1 MKIHLV
7 WFFSV
12 LKFFLLKKRFLLLS
26 PPFLKKQHWYD
37 RLSKKKFTTI
47 NRNKT
52 DWGTSWQVFL
62 DEQFSLLK
70 NIYNDSREKDLKEYI
85 DHCLVKDKRPLIID
99 CGSNSGVSCI
109 YFSLTFPEA
118 KVIGVEIDKENCM
131 HSEENIKLNGLDVSI
146 LNNGISSENGKGYI
160 ANPEENNNSYRI
172 ENDGLF
178 QNEVSMIDVNSL
190 LKNFDKEK
198 FMPFLVKID
207 IEGGEKELFEKNTDW
222 VNRFPFIIIELHD
235 WLYPKERTSSNFLK
249 TIYDKDR
256 DFNIKGENIF
266 SIKNI
271 TGVKG

>member
-1 MKIHLV
+1 MNDDKNNPTA
-7 WFFSV
+7 SS
-12 LKFFLLKKRFLLLS
+12 KF
-26 PPFLKKQHWYD
+26 
-37 RLSKKKFTTI
+37 
-47 NRNKT
+47 
-52 DWGTSWQVFL
+52 
-62 DEQFSLLK
+62 
-70 NIYNDSREKDLKEYI
+70 
-85 DHCLVKDKRPLIID
+85 
-99 CGSNSGVSCI
+99 
-109 YFSLTFPEA
+109 
-118 KVIGVEIDKENCM
+118 
-131 HSEENIKLNGLDVSI
+131 
-146 LNNGISSENGKGYI
+146 I
-160 ANPEENNNSYRI
+160 ASNPEENNNSYRI

-266 SIKNI
+266 SIKN
-271 TGVKG
+271 KLFD

>member
-1 MKIHLV
+1 MKSHLV

-12 LKFFLLKKRFLLLS
+12 IKFFLVKKRFLLLS
-26 PPFLKKQHWYD
+26 PPFLKKQFWYD

-47 NRNKT
+47 NRNKI

-70 NIYNDSREKDLKEYI
+70 NIYNDSREKDLKDYI
-85 DHCLVKDKRPLIID
+85 NYCIAEKKRPLIID
-99 CGSNSGVSCI
+99 CGSNSGASCI

-118 KVIGVEIDKENCM
+118 KVIGVEIDKENCK

-146 LNNGISSENGKGYI
+146 LNNGISSENGKGFI
-160 ANPEENNNSYRI
+160 ANPEEDNNSFRI
-172 ENDGLF
+172 EDNGLI
-178 QNEVSMIDVNSL
+178 QNEVSMIDVDSL
-190 LKNFDKEK
+190 LKIFDKEE
-198 FMPFLVKID
+198 FMPFLIKID

-222 VNRFPFIIIELHD
+222 VNAFPFIIIELHD

-249 TIYDKDR
+249 TICNKDR

-266 SIKNI
+266 SIKN
-271 TGVKG
+271 KLLD